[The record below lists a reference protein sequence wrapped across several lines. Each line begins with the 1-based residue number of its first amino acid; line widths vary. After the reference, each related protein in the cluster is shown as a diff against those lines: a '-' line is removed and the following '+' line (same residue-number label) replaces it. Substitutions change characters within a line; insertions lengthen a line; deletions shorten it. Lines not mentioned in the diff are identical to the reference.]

1 MPLLPQGKTAGRDR
15 KAETA
20 AERIAAERRG
30 TKDSAGSK
38 TGGQAAVNG
47 QGGWLW
53 IGCQL
58 DRLSRVAVVT
68 ARGITHGKDTDT
80 VSTLNIGHKGLHPH
94 NHNGPHHDH
103 GKDRG

>member
-1 MPLLPQGKTAGRDR
+1 MLIRMPLLLQGKTAGRDR

-47 QGGWLW
+47 QGGWYTGTW
-53 IGCQL
+53 QGQ
-58 DRLSRVAVVT
+58 
-68 ARGITHGKDTDT
+68 GM
-80 VSTLNIGHKGLHPH
+80 
-94 NHNGPHHDH
+94 
-103 GKDRG
+103 GKDRVSGYQLDGLSRIAVMIARGYIHVTTRP